1 MHSTWSKVQMTSISV
16 DVDYLTVASHRVLI
30 CMSQTVIHRY
40 DGKEL
45 KTTEVSAGRVKYQ
58 AHWKRMG
65 FS

>member
-1 MHSTWSKVQMTSISV
+1 MTSISV
-16 DVDYLTVASHRVLI
+16 DVDYLSVASHRVLI

-58 AHWKRMG
+58 AHWKRVG